1 MLLIFQLEISWSKAR
16 ALKNIWTI
24 SVTFDVSHEP
34 IFLLKLFVWPN
45 ILNIV
50 VTLEVSHEL
59 MGRLNGLLTNI
70 SSMLVIKV
78 VTMLFNGTV
87 NGTGDV
93 CPGGINLAECDIES
107 MSTPFA

>member
-1 MLLIFQLEISWSKAR
+1 MLLVFQLEISWSKAR
-16 ALKNIWTI
+16 ALKNISPI
-24 SVTFDVSHEP
+24 FVTFDVSHEP

-45 ILNIV
+45 MRNIV

-78 VTMLFNGTV
+78 VTMLFNGT
-87 NGTGDV
+87 GSTGDV
-93 CPGGINLAECDIES
+93 CPGGINLAECDIKS